1 MYISFEN
8 KDMFENAV
16 KEQAQA
22 QTKKVLSNQAQL
34 QMRAS

>member
-16 KEQAQA
+16 KSSCESDQ
-22 QTKKVLSNQAQL
+22 QTNATNNNYDI
-34 QMRAS
+34 